1 MSKSF
6 SQDVTRLISLVGG
19 KDNIATVSH
28 CLTRLRFVLKNT
40 AQADIKGIETIPSVK
55 GCFTNAGQFQ
65 VVIGTEVDEF
75 YKLLIAQT
83 GVDGASKEAAK
94 VAARQNM
101 SVLER
106 SISHLAEIFVP
117 LLPAIITGG
126 LILGFRNVIGDIKMF
141 DGKSLTEI
149 SQFWAT
155 VHSFLWLIGEA
166 IFHFLP
172 VGVCWATVRKLGGSE
187 ILGIVLGIT
196 LVSPQLMNAYLI
208 GQQAPEAWN
217 FGLFAIQKVGYQAQV
232 IPAILAGALLAYI
245 ETRLK
250 QIVPA
255 YLYLV
260 VVPFVSLI
268 LAVILAH
275 SLIGPF
281 GRWIGDGVAF
291 AAKSVMTGSFAP
303 IGASLFGFLYAPLV
317 ITGVHHTTNA
327 VDLQLVQS
335 MGGTP
340 IWPLIALSNIAQAS
354 AVMGIILISRKANER
369 EISVPAAISAYLGVT
384 EPAMYGINL
393 RYKFPMLC
401 AMVGSALAG
410 LVCGYSGVL
419 ANGIGVGGLPGILCI
434 QPQFWGIYSIAMLI
448 AIVVPMLLTIA
459 VYKHKFRNQSQA
471 EISATEAV

>member
-40 AQADIKGIETIPSVK
+40 ELADIKGIETLSSVK

-65 VVIGTEVDEF
+65 VVIGTEVDQF
-75 YKLLIAQT
+75 FKLLIAET
-83 GVDGASKEAAK
+83 GVDASSKEAAK

-101 SVLER
+101 NVLER
-106 SISHLAEIFVP
+106 TISHLAEIFVP

-172 VGVCWATVRKLGGSE
+172 VGVCWATVRKMGGSE

-208 GQQAPEAWN
+208 GQQAPDAWN

-232 IPAILAGALLAYI
+232 IPAILAGALLALL

-250 QIVPA
+250 QIIPA

-260 VVPFVSLI
+260 VVPFVSLL

-303 IGASLFGFLYAPLV
+303 IGAALFGFLYAPLV

-354 AVMGIILISRKANER
+354 AVMGIILISRKENER

-401 AMVGSALAG
+401 AMVGSALAA
-410 LVCGYSGVL
+410 LVCGFSGVL
-419 ANGIGVGGLPGILCI
+419 ANGIGVGGLPGILSI
-434 QPQFWGIYSIAMLI
+434 QPKFWGIYAVAMLI
-448 AIVVPMLLTIA
+448 AIVIPMLLTMA
-459 VYKHKFRNQSQA
+459 VYKHKFRNQSA
-471 EISATEAV
+471 ADIAATEAV

>member
-40 AQADIKGIETIPSVK
+40 ELADIKGIETLSSVK

-65 VVIGTEVDEF
+65 VVIGTEVDQF
-75 YKLLIAQT
+75 FKLLIAET
-83 GVDGASKEAAK
+83 GVDASSKEAAK

-101 SVLER
+101 NVLER
-106 SISHLAEIFVP
+106 IISHLAEIFVP

-172 VGVCWATVRKLGGSE
+172 VGVCWATVRKMGGSE

-208 GQQAPEAWN
+208 GQQAPDAWN

-232 IPAILAGALLAYI
+232 IPAILAGALLALL

-250 QIVPA
+250 QIIPA

-260 VVPFVSLI
+260 VVPFVSLL

-303 IGASLFGFLYAPLV
+303 IGAALFGFLYAPLV

-354 AVMGIILISRKANER
+354 AVMGIILISRKENER

-401 AMVGSALAG
+401 AMVGSAIAA
-410 LVCGYSGVL
+410 LVCGFSGVL
-419 ANGIGVGGLPGILCI
+419 ANGIGVGGLPGILSI
-434 QPQFWGIYSIAMLI
+434 QPKFWGIYAVAMLI
-448 AIVVPMLLTIA
+448 AIVIPMLLTMA
-459 VYKHKFRNQSQA
+459 VYKHKFRNQSA
-471 EISATEAV
+471 ADIAATEAV

>member
-40 AQADIKGIETIPSVK
+40 VQADIKGIETIPSVK

-75 YKLLIAQT
+75 YKLLIAET

-149 SQFWAT
+149 SQFWAMA
-155 VHSFLWLIGEA
+155 HSFLWLIGEA

-208 GQQAPEAWN
+208 GQQAPEAWD

-245 ETRLK
+245 ETSLK

-260 VVPFVSLI
+260 VVPFVSLL

-354 AVMGIILISRKANER
+354 AVIGIILISRKANER

-419 ANGIGVGGLPGILCI
+419 ANGIGVGGLPGILSI
-434 QPQFWGIYSIAMLI
+434 QPQFWGIYAVAMLI
-448 AIVVPMLLTIA
+448 AIAVPMLLTIA

-471 EISATEAV
+471 EISATAAV

>member
-40 AQADIKGIETIPSVK
+40 ELADIKGIETLSSVK

-65 VVIGTEVDEF
+65 VVIGTEVDQF
-75 YKLLIAQT
+75 FKLLIAET
-83 GVDGASKEAAK
+83 GVDASSKEAAK

-101 SVLER
+101 NVLER
-106 SISHLAEIFVP
+106 TISHLAEIFVP

-172 VGVCWATVRKLGGSE
+172 VGVCWATVRKMGGSE

-208 GQQAPEAWN
+208 GQQAPDAWN

-232 IPAILAGALLAYI
+232 IPAILAGALLALL

-250 QIVPA
+250 QIIPA

-260 VVPFVSLI
+260 VVPFVSLL

-291 AAKSVMTGSFAP
+291 AAKSVMTGSFAS
-303 IGASLFGFLYAPLV
+303 IGAALFGFLYAPLV

-354 AVMGIILISRKANER
+354 AVMGIILISRKENER

-401 AMVGSALAG
+401 AMVGSAIAA
-410 LVCGYSGVL
+410 LVCGFSGVL
-419 ANGIGVGGLPGILCI
+419 ANGIGVGGLPGILSI
-434 QPQFWGIYSIAMLI
+434 QPKFWGIYAVAMLI
-448 AIVVPMLLTIA
+448 AIVIPMLLTMA
-459 VYKHKFRNQSQA
+459 VYKHKFRNQSA
-471 EISATEAV
+471 ADIAATEAV